1 MGYARKK
8 LKILACVSIRVA
20 GCDPTGSSTPFSP
33 SLSPRGPPAG
43 AGRILPLEINSTI
56 FCFTQGIASTEIAH
70 WPKHNQLGRFR
81 PRLCKKSSKNANDL
95 TDENCSRFFYFRST
109 SDLENK
115 PRPAACENSAEFL
128 HSLVWGYPCQALLHL
143 IVLLWSRRVLIDP
156 RGARCRARLSRR
168 NLVFGWVHVGPGP

>member
-1 MGYARKK
+1 MSQFASQVATRLAQARLSLLRSLLAVRQRARVGFCH
-8 LKILACVSIRVA
+8 LKSIAQYSALHKELLRQKSPIGRNTISWAGFDRGCV
-20 GCDPTGSSTPFSP
+20 
-33 SLSPRGPPAG
+33 
-43 AGRILPLEINSTI
+43 
-56 FCFTQGIASTEIAH
+56 
-70 WPKHNQLGRFR
+70 
-81 PRLCKKSSKNANDL
+81 KSRRKNANDL
-95 TDENCSRFFYFRST
+95 TDEDFSRFFYFRST